1 MQETSKPY
9 SHKWLVMA
17 GVGLGIF
24 MSTLDGSI
32 VNISL
37 PTLVD
42 QLHTDL
48 PTIQWV
54 ILSYVLVVTSL
65 MLTIARLGDM
75 HGKKG
80 LYTAG
85 LVLFTS
91 GSLLC
96 GLSPNVYWLIGF
108 RALQGLGATVM
119 QALGMAIITEVFPAT
134 ERGRALGLVGT
145 IVSVGI
151 AIGPPLGGLLIG
163 LTGWRS
169 IFLVNVPIGFITFFV
184 VTRFIP
190 ASLSK
195 NPNQRFDLAGALIL
209 LVTLGCYAFGMT
221 MGENLGFTNT
231 IILVLLA
238 ASLVGLAIFLAVEL
252 RTPEPMVDL
261 RMFLNPLFSLNLL
274 MGFLVFTALAGTFI
288 LPFFLQLVQG
298 YTTEQVGLLLMIQP
312 VVVGVL
318 APIAGSLS
326 DRFGSRVISLIG
338 LAIVVAGAFYMS
350 TLDAGVTV
358 VGFAMRVALFGV
370 GMAIFQSPNNS
381 AVMGSVPRHKL
392 GIASGL
398 LALSRN
404 LGQTSGLPLMGAL
417 FTTQVLAASL
427 LPVGS
432 DVTAAPAA
440 ALTSGINDTYR
451 LAGLVILASTL
462 LAVLALWLDYQRK
475 RRATPPPE
483 PGQEALEAKVEP
495 LGPIER

>member
-1 MQETSKPY
+1 MQQTSEPQT
-9 SHKWLVMA
+9 HKWLVMA

-65 MLTIARLGDM
+65 MLTVARLGDM

-85 LVLFTS
+85 LVLFTA

-108 RALQGLGATVM
+108 RALQGLGATM
-119 QALGMAIITEVFPAT
+119 LQALGMAIVTEVFPAK

-169 IFLVNVPIGFITFFV
+169 IFLVNVPIGFITFFM

-190 ASLSK
+190 ASLARSFAK
-195 NPNQRFDLAGALIL
+195 PQENQRFDLAGDLIL

-221 MGENLGFTNT
+221 LGESLGFANT
-231 IILVLLA
+231 SILALLA
-238 ASLVGLAIFLAVEL
+238 ASLGGLAIFLAVEL
-252 RTPEPMVDL
+252 RAPEPMVDL
-261 RMFLNPLFSLNLL
+261 RLFLNPLFSINLL

-298 YTTEQVGLLLMIQP
+298 YSTEQVGLMLMIQP

-318 APIAGSLS
+318 APIAGTLS
-326 DRFGSRVISLIG
+326 DRFGSRVISLVG
-338 LAIVVAGAFYMS
+338 LAIVVAGAFSMS
-350 TLDAGVTV
+350 TLNANVSV
-358 VGFAMRVALFGV
+358 FGFGLRVALFGA

-381 AVMGSVPRHKL
+381 AIMGSVPRHKL

-398 LALSRN
+398 MALSRN
-404 LGQTSGLPLMGAL
+404 LGQTTGLPLMGVL
-417 FTTQVLAASL
+417 FTTQALAAAM
-427 LPVGS
+427 LPLDT
-432 DVTAAPAA
+432 DVTTAPAA

-451 LAGLVILASTL
+451 VAALVILGSTL
-462 LAVLALWLDYQRK
+462 LAGLALWLDY
-475 RRATPPPE
+475 RRVRASPSRRCRP
-483 PGQEALEAKVEP
+483 
-495 LGPIER
+495 R

>member
-1 MQETSKPY
+1 MQQTSELY
-9 SHKWLVMA
+9 THKWLVMT

-85 LVLFTS
+85 LVLFTI

-96 GLSPNVYWLIGF
+96 GLAPNVYWLIGF
-108 RALQGLGATVM
+108 RALQGLGATM
-119 QALGMAIITEVFPAT
+119 LQALGMAIVTEVFPAK

-151 AIGPPLGGLLIG
+151 AIGPPLGGVLIG

-169 IFLVNVPIGFITFFV
+169 IFLVNVPIGFITFFM

-190 ASLSK
+190 ASLAK
-195 NPNQRFDLAGALIL
+195 NPNQKFDLAGALIL
-209 LVTLGCYAFGMT
+209 LVTMGSYAFGMT
-221 MGENLGFTNT
+221 LGESLGFANT
-231 IILVLLA
+231 SILALLA
-238 ASLVGLAIFLAVEL
+238 ASLVGLAIFVTVEL
-252 RTPEPMVDL
+252 RAPEPMVDL
-261 RMFLNPLFSLNLL
+261 RLFLNPLFSINLL

-298 YTTEQVGLLLMIQP
+298 YSTEQVGLLLMIQP

-318 APIAGSLS
+318 APIAGTLS
-326 DRFGSRVISLIG
+326 DRLGSRVISLVG
-338 LAIVVAGAFYMS
+338 LAIVVAGAFSMS
-350 TLDAGVTV
+350 TLNANVTV
-358 VGFAMRVALFGV
+358 LGFGLRVALFGA

-381 AVMGSVPRHKL
+381 AIMGSVPRHKL

-398 LALSRN
+398 MALSRN
-404 LGQTSGLPLMGAL
+404 LGQTTGLPLMGVL
-417 FTTQVLAASL
+417 FTSQALAAAM
-427 LPVGS
+427 LPVGT
-432 DVTAAPAA
+432 DVTTVPAA

-451 LAGLVILASTL
+451 LAALVILGSTL
-462 LAVLALWLDYQRK
+462 LAGVALWLDYRRK
-475 RRATPPPE
+475 KSLFYMQKT
-483 PGQEALEAKVEP
+483 
-495 LGPIER
+495 

>member
-1 MQETSKPY
+1 
-9 SHKWLVMA
+9 MA

-42 QLHTDL
+42 QLQTDL

-75 HGKKG
+75 RGKKG
-80 LYTAG
+80 LYTTG
-85 LVLFTS
+85 LVLFTA

-108 RALQGLGATVM
+108 RALQGLGATM
-119 QALGMAIITEVFPAT
+119 LQALGMAIITEVFPAK
-134 ERGRALGLVGT
+134 ERGRALGLVST

-151 AIGPPLGGLLIG
+151 AIGPPVGGLLIG

-184 VTRFIP
+184 ATRFIP
-190 ASLSK
+190 ASLGSSFARPHAGRDI
-195 NPNQRFDLAGALIL
+195 PNQRFDLAGALIL
-209 LVTLGCYAFGMT
+209 LVTLGSYAFGMT
-221 MGENLGFTNT
+221 MGENLGFANPG
-231 IILVLLA
+231 ILALLA
-238 ASLVGLAIFLAVEL
+238 ASLIGLAVFLAVEL

-261 RMFLNPLFSLNLL
+261 RLFLNPLFSINLL

-288 LPFFLQLVQG
+288 LPFFLELVQG
-298 YTTEQVGLLLMIQP
+298 YSIGQVGLLLMIQP
-312 VVVGVL
+312 VVVGLL
-318 APIAGSLS
+318 APISGSLS

-350 TLDAGVTV
+350 TLSAGVTV
-358 VGFAMRVALFGV
+358 MGFALRVALFGV

-381 AVMGSVPRHKL
+381 AIMGSVPRHKL

-398 LALSRN
+398 MALSRN
-404 LGQTSGLPLMGAL
+404 LGQTSGMPLMGAL
-417 FTTQVLAASL
+417 FTAQVLAAGL
-427 LPVGS
+427 LPLGA
-432 DVTAAPAA
+432 DVTSAPAA

-451 LAGLVILASTL
+451 VAGLVMFTATL
-462 LAVLALWLDYQRK
+462 LAALALWLDYRRK
-475 RRATPPPE
+475 TRAAPLQNAVP
-483 PGQEALEAKVEP
+483 QEKDLEAHSEP
-495 LGPIER
+495 WEPAKS